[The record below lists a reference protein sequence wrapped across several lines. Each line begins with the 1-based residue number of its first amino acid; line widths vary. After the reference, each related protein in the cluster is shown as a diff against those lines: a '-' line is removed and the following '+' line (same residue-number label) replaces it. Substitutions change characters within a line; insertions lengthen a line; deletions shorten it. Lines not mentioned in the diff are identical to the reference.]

1 MNTRTQRNEQMM
13 VQPQMDNLH
22 LFNKGRVAATS
33 DMDIKSFD
41 VGAAIASFKDDPADS
56 PFQRGYLRE
65 LLKSGEATQ

>member
-1 MNTRTQRNEQMM
+1 MTM

-22 LFNKGRVAATS
+22 LFNKGRVAAAN
-33 DMDIKSFD
+33 DMDIKGFD